1 MEMIS
6 IVKSYLNF
14 YAYENKIISF
24 PKNTRTFCCRCD
36 CNSFFF
42 PKTKKNKTKNS
53 YNSKVQTEQ
62 ILPGYK
68 YKYCYIKSLILFITI
83 INRLRSFY
91 AKRKGLF
98 MF

>member
-1 MEMIS
+1 
-6 IVKSYLNF
+6 VK
-14 YAYENKIISF
+14 
-24 PKNTRTFCCRCD
+24 
-36 CNSFFF
+36 NSDNHFILSDGSE
-42 PKTKKNKTKNS
+42 KKAGSGLFAAVDLKMGEKGLLFKGEILTKNS

>member
-1 MEMIS
+1 M
-6 IVKSYLNF
+6 
-14 YAYENKIISF
+14 
-24 PKNTRTFCCRCD
+24 KNSDNHFILSD
-36 CNSFFF
+36 GSE
-42 PKTKKNKTKNS
+42 KKAGSGLFAAVDLKMGEKGLLFKGEILTKNS
-53 YNSKVQTEQ
+53 YNSKVKTEQ